1 MPLFTQKAN
10 KAPARAL
17 LCSQRPRAPS
27 RWGKGAEH
35 LLKRVLEAWA
45 GKWTQRASA
54 LQGITLKKRERE
66 RERKQDTGTKA
77 LMEQRCFNQHGMG
90 IYTVVIL
97 SKDKDY
103 NSRLTKH
110 RRSILKRER
119 VVNNHIYHMVHKK
132 EEGTYH
138 GVEKLMKEMPRFL
151 SPRER
156 PTSPLN
162 TWIFRN

>member
-1 MPLFTQKAN
+1 M
-10 KAPARAL
+10 
-17 LCSQRPRAPS
+17 
-27 RWGKGAEH
+27 GG
-35 LLKRVLEAWA
+35 
-45 GKWTQRASA
+45 
-54 LQGITLKKRERE
+54 RE
-66 RERKQDTGTKA
+66 RERKQDMGTKA

-151 SPRER
+151 SPGRGLPPLFIPEYSGINKEQRIPDR
-156 PTSPLN
+156 PKEHTGSLLLN
-162 TWIFRN
+162 AS

>member
-1 MPLFTQKAN
+1 M
-10 KAPARAL
+10 
-17 LCSQRPRAPS
+17 
-27 RWGKGAEH
+27 
-35 LLKRVLEAWA
+35 
-45 GKWTQRASA
+45 
-54 LQGITLKKRERE
+54 
-66 RERKQDTGTKA
+66 GTKA

-119 VVNNHIYHMVHKK
+119 VVNNHFYHMVHKK

-138 GVEKLMKEMPRFL
+138 RIEKLTKEMPGFL
-151 SPRER
+151 SPWER
-156 PTSPLN
+156 LASPLN
-162 TWIFRN
+162 S